1 MLGAVLN
8 HLLRQFVVHVLP
20 DSGGGLFLLPCD
32 LPDNLGLYWSCWRKG
47 LNNRLGLE
55 LDDRFGQDWVV
66 NTAGPFPWFGP
77 FLHFQA

>member
-1 MLGAVLN
+1 MLGAVLD

-20 DSGGGLFLLPCD
+20 DSGGGFFLLPCD
-32 LPDNLGLYWSCWRKG
+32 LPDNLRFYRTSGRKG

-66 NTAGPFPWFGP
+66 NTAGSLPWLGP